1 MPYIR
6 YIRPSMISKSP
17 HFRKFFDAALVPA
30 IVILVGLTA
39 FVLGRLSALQEQ
51 KGKIEVYEPS
61 PSEPRVLGAT
71 AGEYVASKSGTKY
84 YLATC
89 SGAKQIQEEN
99 KIWFPSSQ
107 AARSAGYSPAANCPG
122 L

>member
-1 MPYIR
+1 
-6 YIRPSMISKSP
+6 MIPKSLY
-17 HFRKFFDAALVPA
+17 FRKFFEVALVPA
-30 IVILVGLTA
+30 VVILVGLTS
-39 FVLGRLSALQEQ
+39 FGLGRLSVLQEQ
-51 KGKIEVYEPS
+51 KGKIEVYES
-61 PSEPRVLGAT
+61 STSESRVLGAT
-71 AGEYVASKSGTKY
+71 AGGYVASKSGTKY